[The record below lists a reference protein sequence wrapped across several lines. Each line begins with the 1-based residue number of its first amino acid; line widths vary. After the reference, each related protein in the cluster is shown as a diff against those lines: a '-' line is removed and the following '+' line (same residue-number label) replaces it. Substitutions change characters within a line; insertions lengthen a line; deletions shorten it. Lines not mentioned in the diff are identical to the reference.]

1 MGTPE
6 RNQEVALKLRISK
19 TCEIAD
25 VGADPREIKTGNWT
39 EERTVHDTEQS
50 LRDPRLPQTEQR
62 THCGIQEAN
71 T

>member
-6 RNQEVALKLRISK
+6 RNQEVALKLRSR
-19 TCEIAD
+19 TCEVAD

-50 LRDPRLPQTEQR
+50 LRDPRLPQAEQR